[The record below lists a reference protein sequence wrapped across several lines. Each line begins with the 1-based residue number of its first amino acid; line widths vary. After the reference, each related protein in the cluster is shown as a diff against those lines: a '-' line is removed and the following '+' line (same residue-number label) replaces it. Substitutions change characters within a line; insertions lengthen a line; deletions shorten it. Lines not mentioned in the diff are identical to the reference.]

1 MRSMSRSG
9 WVVEVGREDGKGFL
23 NDEIEE
29 GGKGAQRRPDE
40 VTAQVERLKRIQGT
54 TQFS

>member
-40 VTAQVERLKRIQGT
+40 ITAQVERLKRIQGT
-54 TQFS
+54 TRFS